1 MPIEPEKVPM
11 CRAHLIRSLIAALFA
26 AFLVVGATGAC
37 GEHSVVAQRPIL
49 FSADLAPRVSG
60 EIYKVALNGKRT
72 DLSRSLYADTGP
84 VISPDGKRVAFLS
97 GRAGYPAIYVVGING
112 RGLKL
117 LSPNLGGPGPFS
129 WSSDGTQ
136 LAAVLRKNESASLY
150 LLAPDRKP
158 RLLYRETEIDNVAW
172 SPNGR
177 LIAYE
182 CPNGCYGDN
191 KYESEI
197 KVVTPSGK
205 HVFTVPGSD
214 PPGPQWSSTGQ
225 LAVQG
230 SRRVRVYDQRGRL
243 LARPAG
249 QTFAFSPDGKRLATV
264 LGHELVVRD
273 GGGAGRVILRE
284 PAFSTSAKEDLGDNF
299 GPQLDWLGENKIAI
313 VPLGPVDRTEYE
325 SQHTVGV
332 DVPSGHVGSVPYRVW
347 LSWQSC
353 QGEEGAAWNCG
364 SPDHSLVAETLRVHS
379 QFELRV
385 ERVDGSGMRRI
396 THVPGCLSDGYFE
409 PAIDSLQF
417 TSGNRALVYESDCV
431 ELYGNIYSISP
442 GGSNLRRLTRANRN
456 QMEPE
461 LSPDGHM
468 IALSQARWVGQ
479 TCGGCASTIRVMDA
493 DGKHPRQLTFERY
506 SNWDGPAIWSSD
518 EREVLYLHSTQD
530 SSIFYDIPAGGGRPQ
545 RLNKK
550 LNIRGSEQTLGPYRI
565 AYLDDDEGALWT
577 VGLDGKNRQRVTSTP
592 SDRGPFVSS
601 PAWSRDGRLAWL
613 STTGNEDRYT
623 LEMLTRTGRRYS
635 YSLGDLAASDLA
647 WSPDGRS
654 LALVASPPEGPSD
667 IYTISDDGTQ
677 ITRITS
683 GLGANSVSWR

>member
-1 MPIEPEKVPM
+1 M

-84 VISPDGKRVAFLS
+84 VISPDGKRVAILS

-112 RGLKL
+112 RGLKR
-117 LSPNLGGPGPFS
+117 LGGPGSFS
-129 WSSDGTQ
+129 WSPDGTQ

-158 RLLYRETEIDNVAW
+158 RLLDRETEIDKIAW

-182 CPNGCYGDN
+182 CPSGCYGDN

-214 PPGPQWSSTGQ
+214 PPGPQWSPTGQ
-225 LAVQG
+225 LAVQV

-264 LGHELVVRD
+264 LGHELVIRD

-284 PAFSTSAKEDLGDNF
+284 PAFSTSAQEDLGDNY
-299 GPQLDWLGENKIAI
+299 GPQLSWLGENKVVI
-313 VPLGPVDRTEYE
+313 VPLGAVDRDEYE
-325 SQHTVGV
+325 GQHAVGV
-332 DVPSGHVGSVPYRVW
+332 DVPSGRISSIPYRVW

-353 QGEEGAAWNCG
+353 QEEEGAVWNCG
-364 SPDHSLVAETLRVHS
+364 SPDHSLVAEAVRVRSH
-379 QFELRV
+379 FELRV
-385 ERVDGSGMRRI
+385 ERVNGSGMQRI
-396 THVPGCLSDGYFE
+396 ALVPGCLSDGYFG
-409 PAIDSLQF
+409 PALDSLQF
-417 TSGNRALVYESDCV
+417 APGNRALVYQSDCA
-431 ELYGNIYSISP
+431 ELYGNLYSVSP
-442 GGSNLRRLTRANRN
+442 EGSNLHRLTHANRD
-456 QMEPE
+456 QFDPQ
-461 LSPDGHM
+461 LSPDGHR
-468 IALSQARWVGQ
+468 IVFSQRRWVGH
-479 TCGGCASTIRVMDA
+479 TCGGCASTIWVMNA
-493 DGKHPRQLTFERY
+493 DGKNRRQLTSERY
-506 SNWDGPAIWSSD
+506 SNWDGPPIWSPD
-518 EREVLYLHSTQD
+518 GREILYLHSTQD
-530 SSIFYDIPAGGGRPQ
+530 SSTFFHIPAAGGRPQ
-545 RLNKK
+545 RLSKK
-550 LNIRGSEQTLGPYRI
+550 LYIRGDEQTPGPYGI
-565 AYLDDDEGALWT
+565 AYLDYEGALWT
-577 VGLDGKNRQRVTSTP
+577 VGLDGKNRQRVTPKP
-592 SDRGPFVSS
+592 SDNGPFVSS

-613 STTGNEDRYT
+613 STTGDEVRYT
-623 LEMLTRTGRRYS
+623 LEILTRTGRRYS
-635 YSLGDLAASDLA
+635 YALGELAASDLA

-654 LALVASPPEGPSD
+654 LAFVASPPEGPSD
-667 IYTISDDGTQ
+667 VYTISDDGRHIRRVTY
-677 ITRITS
+677 
-683 GLGANSVSWR
+683 GLGANSVS

>member
-1 MPIEPEKVPM
+1 M

-112 RGLKL
+112 RGLKR
-117 LSPNLGGPGPFS
+117 LGGPGSFS
-129 WSSDGTQ
+129 WSPDGTQ

-158 RLLYRETEIDNVAW
+158 RLLDRETEIDKIAW

-214 PPGPQWSSTGQ
+214 PPGPQWSPTGQ
-225 LAVQG
+225 LAVQV
-230 SRRVRVYDQRGRL
+230 SHRVRVYDQRGRL

-264 LGHELVVRD
+264 LGHELVIRD

-284 PAFSTSAKEDLGDNF
+284 PAFSTSAQEDLGDNY
-299 GPQLDWLGENKIAI
+299 GPQLSWLGENKVVI
-313 VPLGPVDRTEYE
+313 VPLGAVDRDEYE
-325 SQHTVGV
+325 GQHAVGV
-332 DVPSGHVGSVPYRVW
+332 DVPSGRISSIPYRVW

-353 QGEEGAAWNCG
+353 QEEEGAVWNCG
-364 SPDHSLVAETLRVHS
+364 SPDHSLVAEAVRVRSH
-379 QFELRV
+379 FELRV
-385 ERVDGSGMRRI
+385 ERVNGSGMQRI
-396 THVPGCLSDGYFE
+396 ALVPGCLSDGYFG
-409 PAIDSLQF
+409 PALDSLQF
-417 TSGNRALVYESDCV
+417 APGNRALVYQSDCA
-431 ELYGNIYSISP
+431 ELYGNLYSVSP
-442 GGSNLRRLTRANRN
+442 EGSNLHRLTHANRD
-456 QMEPE
+456 QFDPQ
-461 LSPDGHM
+461 LSPDGHR
-468 IALSQARWVGQ
+468 IVFSQRRWVGH
-479 TCGGCASTIRVMDA
+479 TCGGCASTIWVMNA
-493 DGKHPRQLTFERY
+493 DGKNRRQLTSERY
-506 SNWDGPAIWSSD
+506 LNWDAPAIWSPD
-518 EREVLYLHSTQD
+518 GRKILYVHSTQD
-530 SSIFYDIPAGGGRPQ
+530 SSNFYDIPSEGGQPQ
-545 RLNKK
+545 RLNKS
-550 LNIRGSEQTLGPYRI
+550 LRMSGDEQTLGLYGI
-565 AYLDDDEGALWT
+565 AYLDFEEGALWT
-577 VGLDGKNRQRVTSTP
+577 VGLDGKNRQRVTPNP

-613 STTGNEDRYT
+613 STTGDEVRYT
-623 LEMLTRTGRRYS
+623 LEILTRTGRRYS
-635 YSLGDLAASDLA
+635 YALGELAASDLA

-654 LALVASPPEGPSD
+654 LAFVASPPEGPSD
-667 IYTISDDGTQ
+667 VYTISDDGRHIRRVTY
-677 ITRITS
+677 
-683 GLGANSVSWR
+683 GLGANSVS

>member
-1 MPIEPEKVPM
+1 
-11 CRAHLIRSLIAALFA
+11 LIRSLIAALFA
-26 AFLVVGATGAC
+26 AILVAGATGAC
-37 GEHSVVAQRPIL
+37 GEHSVVAQRPII

-60 EIYKVALNGKRT
+60 EIYKVTPKGKRI
-72 DLSRSLYADTGP
+72 DLSRSFYADTDP
-84 VISPDGKRVAFLS
+84 VISPDGKRVAFQS
-97 GRAGYPAIYVVGING
+97 GRAGYSAIYVVGIDG
-112 RGLKL
+112 RGLQRV
-117 LSPNLGGPGPFS
+117 SPNLARFRGAAIGWSFS
-129 WSSDGTQ
+129 WSPDGTQ
-136 LAAVLRKNESASLY
+136 LAAYLGINETAFLY

-158 RLLYRETEIDNVAW
+158 RRLYRETEIDNVAW

-182 CPNGCYGDN
+182 CPNGCNGDN

-225 LAVQG
+225 LAVQV
-230 SRRVRVYDQRGRL
+230 SHRVRVYDQRGRL
-243 LARPAG
+243 LAQPAG

-264 LGHELVVRD
+264 LGHELLVRD

-284 PAFSTSAKEDLGDNF
+284 PAFSTNAQKDLGDNF
-299 GPQLDWLGENKIAI
+299 GPQLDWLGENRIAI
-313 VPLGPVDRTEYE
+313 VPLGPVDRADYV

-332 DVPSGHVGSVPYRVW
+332 DVPSGHIGSVPYRVW

-353 QGEEGAAWNCG
+353 QGEEGAVWNCG
-364 SPDHSLVAETLRVHS
+364 SPDHSLVAEAVRVRSH
-379 QFELRV
+379 FELRV
-385 ERVDGSGMRRI
+385 ERVNGSGMQRI
-396 THVPGCLSDGYFE
+396 ALVPGCLSDGYFG
-409 PAIDSLQF
+409 PALDSLQF
-417 TSGNRALVYESDCV
+417 APGNRALVYQSDCP
-431 ELYGNIYSISP
+431 ELYGSLYSVSP
-442 GGSNLRRLTRANRN
+442 EGSNLHRLTHANRD
-456 QMEPE
+456 QFDPQ
-461 LSPDGHM
+461 LSPDGHR
-468 IALSQARWVGQ
+468 IVFSQRRWVGH
-479 TCGGCASTIRVMDA
+479 TCGGCASTIWVMNA
-493 DGKHPRQLTFERY
+493 GGKNRRQLTFERY
-506 SNWDGPAIWSSD
+506 LNWDAPAIWSPD
-518 EREVLYLHSTQD
+518 GREVLYLHSTQD
-530 SSIFYDIPAGGGRPQ
+530 SSILYEIPAGGGRPQ
-545 RLNKK
+545 RLNPK

-565 AYLDDDEGALWT
+565 AYLDDSGGALWT
-577 VGLDGKNRQRVTSTP
+577 VGLDGKNRQRVTPTP

-623 LEMLTRTGRRYS
+623 LEILTRTGRRYS